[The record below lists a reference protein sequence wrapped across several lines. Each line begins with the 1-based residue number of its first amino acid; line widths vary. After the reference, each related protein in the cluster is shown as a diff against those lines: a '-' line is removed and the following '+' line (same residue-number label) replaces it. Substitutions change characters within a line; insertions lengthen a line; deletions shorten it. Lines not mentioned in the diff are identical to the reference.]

1 MVLVVAVE
9 EWTPQVVLVVLLV
22 ILVMKDSE
30 RVDIIHLLLM
40 LLVGNK
46 DLVKVAAAALD
57 QVVLDLWK
65 VVMVDRVL
73 L

>member
-1 MVLVVAVE
+1 MVLVVAAE

-22 ILVMKDSE
+22 ILVLPDLE
-30 RVDIIHLLLM
+30 RVVLIHLLLM